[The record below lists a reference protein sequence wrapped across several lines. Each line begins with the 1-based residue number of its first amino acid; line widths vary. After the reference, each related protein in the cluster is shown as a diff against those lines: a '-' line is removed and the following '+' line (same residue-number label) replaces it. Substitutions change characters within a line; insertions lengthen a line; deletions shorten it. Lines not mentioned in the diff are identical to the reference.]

1 MSNVAQ
7 GPGWWMSPNGMWH
20 APIAP
25 EALAREKR
33 RVMVGAVA
41 LVVAL
46 IAMVGIGI
54 ATYRSVTKLDAKGA
68 CEHYINGGLT
78 GVSSV
83 QFSKTAETTQVGSVS
98 TVRGTVEVTVPSQGT
113 ITLPYT
119 CQASLSGSRWTIL
132 SVTGLN

>member
-46 IAMVGIGI
+46 IAMVGIGV
-54 ATYRSVTKLDAKGA
+54 ATYKPATKLDAKQA
-68 CEHYINGGLT
+68 CEHFISSRLT
-78 GVSSV
+78 GVSSKR
-83 QFSKTAETTQVGSVS
+83 FSKTAESAQVGSVW
-98 TVRGTVEVTVPSQGT
+98 TVRGTVDVTDPSQGT
-113 ITLPYT
+113 TTLPYT
-119 CQASLSGSRWTIL
+119 CQASLSGSTWTIL
-132 SVTGLN
+132 SVS